1 MGKMNLNKIN
11 SKKLV
16 LSGLFIAIG
25 LVLPSITMQIT
36 SIGNMLCPMH
46 IPVILAGF
54 ICGAPYGL
62 AVGFIVPLLRSITFG
77 APPLMPIAT
86 AMAFE
91 LATYG
96 LVSGIV
102 YNRVKDKK
110 IGVYISLITAMIL
123 GRAVWGVVSYGLFT
137 ALGNQF
143 TWQIFMMQAFVNAIP
158 GIIIQ
163 LVFIPILVI
172 KIKESEARRIS
183 YGR

>member
-1 MGKMNLNKIN
+1 MNFNQI
-11 SKKLV
+11 SIKKLV

-25 LVLPSITMQIT
+25 LVLPSITMQIP

-62 AVGFIVPLLRSITFG
+62 VVGFIVPILRSVTFG
-77 APPLMPIAT
+77 MPPLIPVAT

-96 LVSGIV
+96 LVSGVMYSRI
-102 YNRVKDKK
+102 KDKK

-123 GRAVWGVVSYGLFT
+123 GRVVWGVVSYVLFT
-137 ALGNQF
+137 FLGNQF
-143 TWQIFMMQAFVNAIP
+143 TWQIFMVQAFLNAIP
-158 GIIIQ
+158 AIIIQ
-163 LVFIPILVI
+163 ILFIPILVI
-172 KIKESEARRIS
+172 KIKESESRGIS